1 MNSNQDILKAPSLST
16 GPLPIRKLNVDLN
29 QGFERHWHSGDAF
42 RSAYFNALSMSFP
55 EGEQRF
61 IDSVQACAKLLPP
74 EARYES
80 LQEQIRDF
88 SAQEATHRHMHVQYN
103 RQLSRQGLIN
113 HWEPRVV
120 KRFAAAADINP
131 LHHLAITAAYE
142 HYTAVLA
149 QVMLDRPG
157 MMAGAQPIM
166 QHLWMWHSMEETE
179 HKAVA
184 FDLYQALSG
193 SYKWRVRWF
202 IYATLTFASD
212 ALLQT
217 VNNLWHDRTLFK
229 PSTWWSAA
237 KFFFG
242 RPGDK
247 VHATGNGWI
256 WLCARHLREYL
267 RKDFHPWQQNN
278 RAQADAYANAHQ
290 AQWRVLR

>member
-1 MNSNQDILKAPSLST
+1 MKTIHASTNAPNLST
-16 GPLPIRKLNVDLN
+16 GLLSIRKLNVDLN
-29 QGFERHWHSGDAF
+29 QGFERHWHSRDAF

-61 IDSVQACAKLLPP
+61 IESVQACAKLLPDEP
-74 EARYES
+74 HFAA
-80 LQEQIRDF
+80 LHEQIRDF

-103 RQLSRQGLIN
+103 RQLLQQGLVN
-113 HWEPRVV
+113 QWEPRIVE
-120 KRFAAAADINP
+120 RFAAAADINP
-131 LHHLAITAAYE
+131 LHHLAVTAAYE

-157 MMAGAQPIM
+157 MMADAQPQM
-166 QHLWMWHSMEETE
+166 QQLWMWHSLEETE

-202 IYATLTFASD
+202 MYATLTFASD
-212 ALLQT
+212 ALRQT
-217 VNNLWHDRTLFK
+217 VSNLWHDGTLFK

-256 WLCARHLREYL
+256 WLCAGHLREYL

-278 RAQADAYANAHQ
+278 RAQADAYAKAHH
-290 AQWRVLR
+290 AQWRVVR